1 MRFYL
6 HGEALPTPGVSAAEG
21 PLPLVVSVNVA
32 LQVEAARELF
42 AAALPGARE
51 LPLLPRVDA
60 QLVLVQEPGV
70 VEQLLALVARQLGCR
85 GELYRLKHKDFNP
98 LKCFDSP

>member
-1 MRFYL
+1 M
-6 HGEALPTPGVSAAEG
+6 SAAEG
-21 PLPLVVSVNVA
+21 PLPLVVSVDVA
-32 LQVEAARELF
+32 LQVEAARELS

-70 VEQLLALVARQLGCR
+70 VEQLLALVAWQLGC
-85 GELYRLKHKDFNP
+85 GGANYTI
-98 LKCFDSP
+98 